1 VQAQPQRLIIPPEN
15 YLFEI
20 SPADLFI
27 FLVEK
32 GVFWMGITTTRVVE
46 TVGVSPR
53 RQSHHVVISFGNSFY
68 LYTPFTLL
76 SLNIPQKMNRHV

>member
-1 VQAQPQRLIIPPEN
+1 VQAQPQRLIISLEN

-20 SPADLFI
+20 FPADLFI

-32 GVFWMGITTTRVVE
+32 GVFWMGITTIRVVE

-53 RQSHHVVISFGNSFY
+53 RQNCRIVISFGNGF
-68 LYTPFTLL
+68 
-76 SLNIPQKMNRHV
+76 

>member
-1 VQAQPQRLIIPPEN
+1 
-15 YLFEI
+15 
-20 SPADLFI
+20 
-27 FLVEK
+27 
-32 GVFWMGITTTRVVE
+32 MGITTTRVVE

-53 RQSHHVVISFGNSFY
+53 RQSHRVVISFGNSFY